1 LKKPL
6 IVGRSKISLTVA
18 KVQDHIATKNYV
30 FAVGGQ
36 ESSKLTSKVVERFHV
51 RANIWQQLPT
61 LNESRCEAS
70 SAILGDSLY
79 VFGGLTLTA
88 NGDF

>member
-1 LKKPL
+1 M
-6 IVGRSKISLTVA
+6 
-18 KVQDHIATKNYV
+18 

-36 ESSKLTSKVVERFHV
+36 ESSKHTSKVVERFHV

-70 SAILGDSLY
+70 SVILGDSLY
-79 VFGGLTLTA
+79 VFGGLTLSTA
-88 NGDF
+88 GDFQPLKTIERLNLRSSKD